1 MSTEGEMR
9 RKEEEDRELKR
20 LPRKTEKEGEVERS
34 QRNQDP
40 STNLGVT
47 RGYVARH
54 AAIKQLMRKSGTPK
68 AITAQKKRNLR
79 ILVVVIN

>member
-1 MSTEGEMR
+1 MSAEGEMR

-47 RGYVARH
+47 HGYVACH
-54 AAIKQLMRKSGTPK
+54 AAIKQLIWKSGTPN
-68 AITAQKKRNLR
+68 AITAQKKKE
-79 ILVVVIN
+79 IYVF